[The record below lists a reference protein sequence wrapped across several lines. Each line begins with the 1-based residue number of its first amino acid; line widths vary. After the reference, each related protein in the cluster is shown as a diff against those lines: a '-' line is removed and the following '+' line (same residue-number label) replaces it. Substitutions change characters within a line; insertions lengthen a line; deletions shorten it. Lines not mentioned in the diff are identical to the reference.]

1 MGRKERFYA
10 DIMSAHPGVT
20 GSCNIVTVRLPNGD
34 KFHFIVDCGLFQ
46 GSKEEEDR
54 NKEMMFNPYNID
66 FCLVTHGHADHIG
79 RLPQLIKKGYR
90 GTIYATNVTRNI
102 MAPALKDS
110 ARIIQSKAKRHRE
123 KAIYDDGDAEHTM
136 QYVKGCDYN
145 QWIHVRNNVDVMF
158 LGNSHLYGAA
168 MILVR
173 ISYPGERDINIL
185 FTGDYNNKN
194 LFFDSEPIP
203 DWVYELPLTIVQ
215 ESTYGYMNFSEIKET
230 FVDNVVKCVSKE
242 GTVVIPAFALG
253 RMQEVLYKLKVL
265 QDIGTF
271 PLGVTIYV
279 DGKLG
284 IMYTGMCKNGMLDI
298 KEEMRDFL
306 PSNVV
311 FADKTARGVIL
322 QDKAAKIIVTTS
334 GMGSHGPA
342 ETYIPSYITK
352 KNALIQFTGYVAEGT
367 LGRELKDAPKG
378 ETVKIRG
385 VLYKKQAEIEY
396 TNEFSAHAKADE
408 MIGFLQRFEKLNLVL
423 INHGE
428 AHVKD
433 IFARRILR
441 EVDAKNV
448 AILGQYF
455 HRVNPYGL
463 VTSKSTKFL

>member
-46 GSKEEEDR
+46 GSKEEEDH
-54 NKEMMFNPYNID
+54 NKELMFNPYNID

-79 RLPQLIKKGYR
+79 RLPQLVKKGYR
-90 GTIYATNVTRNI
+90 GIIYATNVTRNI
-102 MAPALKDS
+102 MASALKDS
-110 ARIIQSKAKRHRE
+110 ARIIQSKAKRYKE
-123 KAIYDDGDAEHTM
+123 KAIYDEGDAEHTM

-230 FVDNVVKCVSKE
+230 FVDNVVKCVSKG

-265 QDIGTF
+265 QDLGTL

-306 PSNVV
+306 PTNVV
-311 FADKTARGVIL
+311 FVDKAARGTIL
-322 QDKAAKIIVTTS
+322 QDRATKIIVTTS

-423 INHGE
+423 VNHGE

-433 IFARRILR
+433 IFARRILK

>member
-20 GSCNIVTVRLPNGD
+20 GSCNIVTVRLPNGE

-230 FVDNVVKCVSKE
+230 FVDNVVNCVSKG
-242 GTVVIPAFALG
+242 GTVVIPVFALG

-265 QDIGTF
+265 QDLGTL

-284 IMYTGMCKNGMLDI
+284 IMYTGMSKNGMLDI

-306 PSNVV
+306 PTNVV
-311 FADKTARGVIL
+311 FVDKAARGVIL
-322 QDKAAKIIVTTS
+322 QDNAAKIIVTTS

-367 LGRELKDAPKG
+367 LGRELKDTPKG

-385 VLYKKQAEIEY
+385 VLYTKRAEIEY

-423 INHGE
+423 VNHGE